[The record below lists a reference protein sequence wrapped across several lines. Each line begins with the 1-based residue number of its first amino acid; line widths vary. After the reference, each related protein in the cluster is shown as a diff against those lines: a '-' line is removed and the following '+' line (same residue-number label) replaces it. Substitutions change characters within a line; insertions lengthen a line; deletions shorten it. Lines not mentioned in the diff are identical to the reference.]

1 MLESEVTGIM
11 VYYYYVCKRKL
22 WYYLHEIRM
31 ESENQDVKLGKILDA
46 NSYMLRG
53 ELNKYVRKD
62 IDSVI
67 LFTSRDERWL
77 NKEFIGKVDDKTSRF
92 L

>member
-31 ESENQDVKLGKILDA
+31 ESENQDVKLGKIL
-46 NSYMLRG
+46 
-53 ELNKYVRKD
+53 EK
-62 IDSVI
+62 I
-67 LFTSRDERWL
+67 LIQLF
-77 NKEFIGKVDDKTSRF
+77 F
-92 L
+92 LLQEMKGG